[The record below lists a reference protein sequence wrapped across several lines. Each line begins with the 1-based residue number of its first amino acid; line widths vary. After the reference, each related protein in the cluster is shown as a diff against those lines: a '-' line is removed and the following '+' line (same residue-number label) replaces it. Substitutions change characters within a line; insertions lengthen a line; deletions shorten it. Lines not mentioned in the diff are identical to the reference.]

1 MAATNHWSYRFS
13 DEEILGPLPEPPSFP
28 EDLALIRDRVRKI
41 IGKVSVPKAMTA
53 QHPAVARLI
62 AQDNVRRQRQA
73 AATYAFS
80 GEAPAL
86 VHLSNGGCGLYPR
99 SNCYQWRA

>member
-73 AATYAFS
+73 AATYAS
-80 GEAPAL
+80 SSCDINTVLISA
-86 VHLSNGGCGLYPR
+86 GGQSCGFD
-99 SNCYQWRA
+99 ATV